1 MAEFDRARVPG
12 HMSKGPPCPIS
23 GFLVIV
29 ANITVIEGT
38 QQAVEIPIAIASVQE
53 LFHRNVSSSAE
64 LLSFPLV
71 TQQKY
76 HDQKV
81 EKENKEIAEGT
92 GSQKEKRGR

>member
-53 LFHRNVSSSAE
+53 TRTFMR
-64 LLSFPLV
+64 
-71 TQQKY
+71 
-76 HDQKV
+76 
-81 EKENKEIAEGT
+81 ENSV
-92 GSQKEKRGR
+92 SQKRFEFS

>member
-12 HMSKGPPCPIS
+12 HMSKGPPYPIS

-53 LFHRNVSSSAE
+53 TRTSTRELRFTETFRV
-64 LLSFPLV
+64 LLSCFLFLL
-71 TQQKY
+71 
-76 HDQKV
+76 
-81 EKENKEIAEGT
+81 
-92 GSQKEKRGR
+92 